1 MSCSATRGANLFRVR
16 RDDALMDAILRFVA
30 RFAREYGG
38 ADAPPPPA
46 DFFWDDP
53 EYHALLEALKAASA
67 SVERVEHIPNERI
80 QRGGTRGERLFFDG
94 TTR

>member
-1 MSCSATRGANLFRVR
+1 
-16 RDDALMDAILRFVA
+16 MDAILRFVA

-38 ADAPPPPA
+38 AGAPPPPA

-80 QRGGTRGERLFFDG
+80 QRGGTRGG
-94 TTR
+94 TLSGNLKATVRPASAESSWPGGW